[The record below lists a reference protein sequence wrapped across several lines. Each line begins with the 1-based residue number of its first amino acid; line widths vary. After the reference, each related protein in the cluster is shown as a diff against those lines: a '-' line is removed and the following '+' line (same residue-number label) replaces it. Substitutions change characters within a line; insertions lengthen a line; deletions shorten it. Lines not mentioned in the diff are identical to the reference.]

1 MTATAGGTFTNADV
15 GQAVTV
21 SYLDTTSP
29 NNGYFSPFSPPPPAT
44 QNSPVTEYN
53 FISAIGG
60 GGTTATISEIEQ
72 PATGATTAATESL
85 NSQVSAPVVVTIG
98 STSQTTSF
106 TTGTDYD
113 LALSACQSSIHAD
126 AGEIY
131 PNNVTLTN
139 TGPLTNPD
147 SAIALEAGVK
157 PITGADINYP
167 GGLPSGYT
175 WGGATNP
182 TGYVAGGGG
191 GFSQVTWNSLK
202 DNLNLMTDQET
213 FVGGTVSGGPFAFSK
228 ASLIFGVGSMV
239 VCTDAQLQAIA
250 GLGGIDAAAGV
261 HHVPT
266 GGDPLTYCDG
276 GTSGFLTSGTAA
288 FGELAIVEAD
298 PNAQAAGS
306 DGTGLGAIYQVGGTG
321 SAVL

>member
-1 MTATAGGTFTNADV
+1 
-15 GQAVTV
+15 VTV

-44 QNSPVTEYN
+44 QNSPASEYS
-53 FISAIGG
+53 FIQSVNGTGTQATIAELGAPG
-60 GGTTATISEIEQ
+60 ALTTA
-72 PATGATTAATESL
+72 PTE
-85 NSQVSAPVVVTIG
+85 NYTSQVSAPVVVTIG
-98 STSQTTSF
+98 STAQATSF

-113 LALSACQSSIHAD
+113 FALTGCQSSIHA
-126 AGEIY
+126 ATGEIY

-139 TGPLTNPD
+139 TGPVTNPS

-167 GGLPSGYT
+167 NGLPAGYSY
-175 WGGATNP
+175 GGATNP
-182 TGYVAGGGG
+182 TNFVAGGDG

-202 DNLNLMTDQET
+202 DSLNLNTDQET
-213 FVGGTVSGGPFAFSK
+213 FVGGTVTGGPFAFAK
-228 ASLIFGVGSMV
+228 ASMIFGVGSMV
-239 VCTDAQLQAIA
+239 VCTDAQLQAI
-250 GLGGIDAAAGV
+250 GGGGGIDAPAGP

-266 GGDPLTYCDG
+266 GGNPLVYCDG
-276 GTSGFLTSGTAA
+276 GSSSAVSGTAA

-306 DGTGLGAIYQVGGTG
+306 DGTGLAAIWQVGGTG